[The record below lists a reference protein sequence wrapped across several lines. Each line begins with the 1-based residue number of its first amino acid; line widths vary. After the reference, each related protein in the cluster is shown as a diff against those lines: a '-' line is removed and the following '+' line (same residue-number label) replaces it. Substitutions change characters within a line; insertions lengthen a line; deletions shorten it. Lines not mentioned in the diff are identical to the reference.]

1 MKNIPKYLRSTKG
14 LFLIFGEKLKLR
26 VRGYIDGRIFA
37 SVFILELCWIDMLE
51 GFQATDQWKL
61 NIL

>member
-1 MKNIPKYLRSTKG
+1 MKNIFKYLRNTKD
-14 LFLIFGEKLKLR
+14 LFLIFEKRLELR
-26 VRGYIDGRIFA
+26 VGGYIDGRIFA